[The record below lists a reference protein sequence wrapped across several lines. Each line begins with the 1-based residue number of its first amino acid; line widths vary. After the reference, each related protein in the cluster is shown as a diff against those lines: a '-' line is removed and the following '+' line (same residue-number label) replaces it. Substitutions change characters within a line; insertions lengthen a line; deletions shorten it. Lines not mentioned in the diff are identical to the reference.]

1 MTTPSPANDLG
12 ESSQLKAAVSRGFL
26 IPIGGAE
33 DREGEKVVLR
43 RFFELAG
50 GSSSRIAVMPTASM
64 LETTGQFYKQIFEEM
79 GSSHVD
85 VIRIDTRKHANDA
98 ARLEW
103 AREAT
108 GIFLTG
114 GNQLRLSVMIGG
126 TLLENL
132 VTERSQAGAV
142 VAGTSAGASILSD
155 HMVARGAGGSIPKAG
170 SAHLKAGFGLISGVI
185 LDQHFRQRNRLG
197 RLLALVASNPR
208 LLGIGVDE
216 DTAAIIGSGGIL
228 EVVGNHGVTI
238 VDGSDMFSDFY
249 RVPNY
254 GEVSLANVKL
264 AMLTSGLR
272 YDLNA
277 RVLLPE

>member
-12 ESSQLKAAVSRGFL
+12 ESSQLQAAVSRGVL
-26 IPIGGAE
+26 MPIGGAE

-216 DTAAIIGSGGIL
+216 DTAAIIGSDGIL